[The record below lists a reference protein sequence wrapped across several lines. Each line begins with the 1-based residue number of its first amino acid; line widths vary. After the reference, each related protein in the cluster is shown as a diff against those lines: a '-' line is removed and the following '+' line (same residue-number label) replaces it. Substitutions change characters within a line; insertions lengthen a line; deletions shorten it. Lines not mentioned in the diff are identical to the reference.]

1 MSQERKS
8 FTVNDR
14 RQFTPEGERREDAEV
29 PPAPAPPPAAA
40 GERGGE
46 KAPSAD
52 SIAEFGPFVLS
63 LAAQASY
70 LLASKAEAGEGEP
83 AEAGERLE
91 EARHL
96 ISILEMLK
104 DKTEGRRTSGE
115 DRILDGVLYE
125 LRMAYVAR
133 TRAGGA

>member
-14 RQFTPEGERREDAEV
+14 RQFTSEGERREDSEV
-29 PPAPAPPPAAA
+29 PAPAV
-40 GERGGE
+40 GGE
-46 KAPSAD
+46 PGPGEEKGPPGET
-52 SIAEFGPFVLS
+52 IAEFGPFVLS

-70 LLASKAEAGEGEP
+70 LLAGKAGEGEP
-83 AEAGERLE
+83 PEAGARLE

-104 DKTEGRRTSGE
+104 DKTEGRRTSRE
-115 DRILDGVLYE
+115 DRILDDVLYE

>member
-14 RQFTPEGERREDAEV
+14 RQFTPEGERREDLDD
-29 PPAPAPPPAAA
+29 PPAASPAPDVAEPA
-40 GERGGE
+40 GEEALGGDE
-46 KAPSAD
+46 VAEV
-52 SIAEFGPFVLS
+52 AEFGAFIIS

-70 LLASKAEAGEGEP
+70 LLAGEAGEGKA
-83 AEAGERLE
+83 AEGRASLA

-104 DKTEGRRTSGE
+104 DKTEGRRTPGE
-115 DRILDGVLYE
+115 DRILDSVLYE